1 MCWVA
6 HRDININIVKRVQ
19 HSTKLGDDISIQHS
33 TKFGDDVSRSANADP
48 LTAFNR

>member
-1 MCWVA
+1 MQT
-6 HRDININIVKRVQ
+6 HLR

-48 LTAFNR
+48 LTAFNQIG